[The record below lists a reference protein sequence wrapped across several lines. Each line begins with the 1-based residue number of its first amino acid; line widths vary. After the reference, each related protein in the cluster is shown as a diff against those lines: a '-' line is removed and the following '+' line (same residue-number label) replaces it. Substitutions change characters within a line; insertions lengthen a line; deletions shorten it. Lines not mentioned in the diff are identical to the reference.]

1 MKRKNAIPL
10 QSTGQYAGRGATTI
24 INYERKYITGDDN
37 ALFVKV
43 KKKVMTNFRNI
54 LDTAIRL
61 RVLEM
66 ALRLSYLNIFWGGG
80 GTRPQPLL
88 RLAQSTLAKVSPTI
102 KSRPDFS

>member
-1 MKRKNAIPL
+1 MIPL
-10 QSTGQYAGRGATTI
+10 QSTGQYEGRGATTI

-54 LDTAIRL
+54 FDTAIGL

-80 GTRPQPLL
+80 GGGTPAAPLEARTINTR
-88 RLAQSTLAKVSPTI
+88 KVSPTI